1 MFLPSNQRCD
11 GTLELYNLHYNIAIV
26 SVKKGFSAVRPEDIF
41 NGKKVSA
48 KKVAAIGRD
57 TIYGLLMATMGE
69 AKSSNKGELNCKEL
83 RCSTCK
89 IKKVVW

>member
-1 MFLPSNQRCD
+1 M
-11 GTLELYNLHYNIAIV
+11 
-26 SVKKGFSAVRPEDIF
+26 
-41 NGKKVSA
+41 SA
-48 KKVAAIGRD
+48 KEVAAIGRD

>member
-1 MFLPSNQRCD
+1 MLFDQK
-11 GTLELYNLHYNIAIV
+11 T
-26 SVKKGFSAVRPEDIF
+26 FF

-48 KKVAAIGRD
+48 KKKVVAIGRD
-57 TIYGLLMATMGE
+57 TIYGLLMATMG
-69 AKSSNKGELNCKEL
+69 KVKCGNKGELNCKEL